1 MNKEEK
7 DYLDYEL
14 ETPVTFEK
22 ATITRVDMTK
32 LRDMTLDELSEVYDA
47 YEAMGGNG
55 NVTLDVPLPFAKLI
69 MQRITGYP
77 LEALGKLSARD
88 GIRLRARIYRF
99 FYLSK

>member
-1 MNKEEK
+1 MF
-7 DYLDYEL
+7 EL
-14 ETPVTFEK
+14 LVCIAASLGAGMTAGLAGIST
-22 ATITRVDMTK
+22 ATVISP
-32 LRDMTLDELSEVYDA
+32 LLIALLGFDA

-69 MQRITGYP
+69 MQLITGYP